1 MFSMSLDHF
10 AWTLK
15 LSFVCNQLN
24 TTSGGNL
31 LENQYC
37 LFHEIHNH
45 NLQSQSWLQYTPF
58 NIGNSVQ
65 PVLQDG
71 HA

>member
-1 MFSMSLDHF
+1 MEHLDSGTLKAVYSSMFSMSLDHF

-45 NLQSQSWLQYTPF
+45 NLQSQS
-58 NIGNSVQ
+58 
-65 PVLQDG
+65 
-71 HA
+71 